1 MDLFIQA
8 ELMQHFFGMAQL
20 GRFWLGRLSGGIVRG
35 KRLNPRHS
43 GWLGECDSFYRPIGS
58 QTDADGGMGVI
69 RLAAGPEGA
78 LEARRLLP
86 EGISLDGARTIIGIG
101 RLIGVIG
108 TGPLSGAAGKIVNAP
123 RRFVFVTLPPP
134 IVDGR

>member
-20 GRFWLGRLSGGIVRG
+20 RQFWLGRLSGGIVRR
-35 KRLNPRHS
+35 KRLNPRHF

-58 QTDADGGMGVI
+58 QTEANCGVGVI
-69 RLAAGPEGA
+69 GLAVGAESA
-78 LEARRLLP
+78 LEARRLLSK
-86 EGISLDGARTIIGIG
+86 GIAFDGASAIIGIG

-108 TGPLSGAAGKIVNAP
+108 
-123 RRFVFVTLPPP
+123 
-134 IVDGR
+134 

>member
-20 GRFWLGRLSGGIVRG
+20 GRFWLGRLSGGIVRW
-35 KRLNPRHS
+35 KRLNPRHF

-58 QTDADGGMGVI
+58 QTEANCRMRVI
-69 RLAAGPEGA
+69 KLTAGAEGA
-78 LEARRLLP
+78 LETCWLLP

-108 TGPLSGAAGKIVNAP
+108 TGPLSGAARKVGNAP
-123 RRFVFVTLPPP
+123 GRSAALP
-134 IVDGR
+134 RLWRNAA

>member
-1 MDLFIQA
+1 
-8 ELMQHFFGMAQL
+8 MAQL
-20 GRFWLGRLSGGIVRG
+20 GRFWLERLSGGIVWR
-35 KRLNPRHS
+35 KRLNPRHF

-58 QTDADGGMGVI
+58 QTDADCGMGVI

-78 LEARRLLP
+78 LEARGLLP

-108 TGPLSGAAGKIVNAP
+108 TGPLSSAAGKLGGIGAVSRDQTIAAK
-123 RRFVFVTLPPP
+123 
-134 IVDGR
+134 GG